1 MRASDPAQAQ
11 VCVLTADP
19 GARALGPS
27 DVEAA
32 ARALA
37 AAGAAVEAHR
47 WLAELVAAELPYR
60 GVDGAAA
67 GAAVRDALRDRPLD
81 VNCLAA
87 AGRRKAVL
95 VADMD
100 STIVTGETLDELAEA
115 VGLKRQI
122 APITARAMNGELD
135 FAEALEQRVA
145 MLEGL
150 AESAVQATLGR
161 LELTAG
167 ARTLVATMAAHGADT
182 ALVTG
187 GFTAIAEPVADR
199 CGFARVVANRLE
211 LDGGRLTGRVAH
223 PIVDKTAK
231 LATLRDLA
239 DTRGVHVNAALAV
252 GDGAN
257 DLPMLQEAGL
267 GVAFRAKPAVK
278 AAAALALDHGD
289 LTGLLYLQGYARDDF
304 AS

>member
-1 MRASDPAQAQ
+1 MRASDPSQAQ
-11 VCVLTADP
+11 VCVLTADS
-19 GARALGPS
+19 AAQALGPS
-27 DVEAA
+27 DLEAA

-37 AAGAAVEAHR
+37 EAGAEVGDHR
-47 WLAELVAAELPYR
+47 WLADLVAAELPYR
-60 GVDGAAA
+60 ALDGAAA
-67 GAAVRDALRDRPLD
+67 GQAVRAALAGRPLD

-100 STIVTGETLDELAEA
+100 STIVTGETLDEMAEA
-115 VGLKRQI
+115 VGLKDKI

-150 AESAVQATLGR
+150 PESAVQATLGR

-167 ARTLVATMAAHGADT
+167 ARTLVATMARHGAEC

-187 GFTAIAEPVADR
+187 GFTAIAHPVAER
-199 CGFARVVANRLE
+199 CGFGRVVANRLD
-211 LDGGRLTGRVAH
+211 LDGGRLTGRVAY
-223 PIVDKTAK
+223 PIVGKEAK
-231 LATLRDLA
+231 LATLRELTDA
-239 DTRGVHVNAALAV
+239 RGVHVNAALAV

-257 DLPMLQEAGL
+257 DLPMLLEAGL
-267 GVAFRAKPAVK
+267 GVAFRAKPSVK
-278 AAAALALDHGD
+278 AEAAFALEHAD
-289 LTGLLYLQGYARDDF
+289 LTGLLYLQGYTRDDF